1 MWMTRLPGF
10 SATTALPANNFCFI
24 STTCSSDDFFN
35 PIMRY
40 HQPAPVGAGFQF
52 LKSGISPAIL
62 KNDHFRGIL
71 LRLPPASFLFRVAI
85 SPAILKNDLFR
96 GVLLRLPPA
105 GSAFRVAISPAIL
118 KNNHFRGVL
127 LRLLLPAFP
136 FLLEFPPQISKT
148 AISGGFSLFS
158 PQNSKRSF
166 AVKNSPKK
174 PKAIYGGFH
183 IYQI

>member
-1 MWMTRLPGF
+1 MTRLPGF
-10 SATTALPANNFCFI
+10 SATTALPVNNFCFI

-62 KNDHFRGIL
+62 KNDHFRG
-71 LRLPPASFLFRVAI
+71 
-85 SPAILKNDLFR
+85 
-96 GVLLRLPPA
+96 VLLRLPPA

-127 LRLLLPAFP
+127 LRLPLAGSAFRVALSPAILKNSHFR
-136 FLLEFPPQISKT
+136 
-148 AISGGFSLFS
+148 GVFSLFTT
-158 PQNSKRSF
+158 KF
-166 AVKNSPKK
+166 EKVICGKK
-174 PKAIYGGFH
+174 FPEEAQSYLRGISHLSDIESAIKAAKET
-183 IYQI
+183 

>member
-1 MWMTRLPGF
+1 
-10 SATTALPANNFCFI
+10 
-24 STTCSSDDFFN
+24 
-35 PIMRY
+35 MRY

-62 KNDHFRGIL
+62 KNDHFRGVL

-118 KNNHFRGVL
+118 KNSHFRGV
-127 LRLLLPAFP
+127 
-136 FLLEFPPQISKT
+136 
-148 AISGGFSLFS
+148 FSLFTT
-158 PQNSKRSF
+158 KF
-166 AVKNSPKK
+166 EKVICGKK
-174 PKAIYGGFH
+174 FPEEAQSYLRGISHLSDIESAIKAAKET
-183 IYQI
+183 

>member
-1 MWMTRLPGF
+1 
-10 SATTALPANNFCFI
+10 
-24 STTCSSDDFFN
+24 
-35 PIMRY
+35 
-40 HQPAPVGAGFQF
+40 
-52 LKSGISPAIL
+52 IL
-62 KNDHFRGIL
+62 KNDLFRGVL
-71 LRLPPASFLFRVAI
+71 LRLPPAGSAFRVAI

>member
-10 SATTALPANNFCFI
+10 SATTALPVNNFCFI

-62 KNDHFRGIL
+62 KNDHFRGVL
-71 LRLPPASFLFRVAI
+71 LRLPPASFL
-85 SPAILKNDLFR
+85 
-96 GVLLRLPPA
+96 
-105 GSAFRVAISPAIL
+105 FRVAISPAIL